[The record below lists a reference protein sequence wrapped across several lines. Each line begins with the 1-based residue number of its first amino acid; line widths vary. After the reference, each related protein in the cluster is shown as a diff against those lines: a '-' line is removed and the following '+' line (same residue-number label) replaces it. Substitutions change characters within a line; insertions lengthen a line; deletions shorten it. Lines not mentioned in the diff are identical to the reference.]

1 MPKLRTDELKK
12 RFACDECGAT
22 FRTRQGRAGHA
33 QFKHNKGSQPPK
45 AIQEPGNLTEWIIL
59 ERLAGSSEAKIA
71 FLRDVFERWTLVR
84 SSLHA
89 LGPSTDQADFKTF
102 VIANVAT
109 ADTTAGLSKRLEGI
123 EVAVLAI
130 MDAIERRSK
139 PI

>member
-45 AIQEPGNLTEWIIL
+45 AIQEPGNVESWFSAKNLTEWIIL

-102 VIANVAT
+102 VIRQL
-109 ADTTAGLSKRLEGI
+109 G
-123 EVAVLAI
+123 
-130 MDAIERRSK
+130 
-139 PI
+139 